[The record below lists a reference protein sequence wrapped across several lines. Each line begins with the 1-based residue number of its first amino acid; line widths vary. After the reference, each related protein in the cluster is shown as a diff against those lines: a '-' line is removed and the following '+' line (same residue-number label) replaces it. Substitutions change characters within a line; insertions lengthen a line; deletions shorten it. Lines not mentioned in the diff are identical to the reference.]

1 MPTKS
6 ILIFILLASLLAGCG
21 ITSRVVE
28 PTTTPP
34 EIPTLEFSQPTLIP
48 QVSSTSNPSPGKFK
62 PPTSPASVQQVV
74 LNKAFEVINALKI
87 MDMVTLSQYVHPQ
100 MGLRFS
106 PYETVKDTDQVF
118 AADKVTGLIDDPTVY
133 LWGHYDGSGEPIN
146 LTFADYY
153 SKFVYDEDF
162 ANAPQ
167 IALNHRLGTGTSIDN
182 TFEYYQ
188 SSMVVEFYFPGF
200 DPQYAG
206 MDWRS
211 LRLVF
216 MQQGN
221 DWFLVGIIHDQWT
234 I

>member
-6 ILIFILLASLLAGCG
+6 TLIFILLASLLAGCS
-21 ITSRVVE
+21 ITSQGVG
-28 PTTTPP
+28 PTTTSP
-34 EIPTLEFSQPTLIP
+34 EIPTLEFNQPTLIP
-48 QVSSTSNPSPGKFK
+48 QVSSTSNPTPGKVK

-74 LNKAFEVINALKI
+74 LNKAFEVINALKNKN
-87 MDMVTLSQYVHPQ
+87 MVTLSQYVHPQ

-106 PYETVKDTDQVF
+106 PYATVKDTDQVF

-133 LWGHYDGSGEPIN
+133 LWGHYDGSGEPIK

-153 SKFVYDEDF
+153 SKFVFDEDF
-162 ANAPQ
+162 TNAPH
-167 IALNHRLGTGTSIDN
+167 IALNHRLGTGNSIDN

-188 SSMVVEFYFPGF
+188 SSMVVEYYFPGF
-200 DPQYAG
+200 DAQYAG